1 MSFWPPHAVGFFVSS
16 DNIVRP
22 TRRRENIVI
31 GDDNGAVPL
40 MHIGAA
46 ERDRDGSRSL
56 RA

>member
-22 TRRRENIVI
+22 IRRRENIVI

-40 MHIGAA
+40 PLDSDFAVMHNAPFLI
-46 ERDRDGSRSL
+46 
-56 RA
+56 